1 MRKEN
6 TISINENVKVDAELM
21 SQWLNSMGDIEMSP
35 KLLFD
40 LQTLLRYYA
49 DFLVTDKEVDVSYP
63 VEGGTPC
70 ASVDE
75 NKVFIPLELL
85 EQGRVD
91 DTIASV
97 VHELHHIKYSP
108 KESEIIEHLFP
119 LYKRILQTLE
129 SEHLGDT
136 MSVWDIIH
144 TDCLITPTDILKGTS
159 DNDFFP
165 FVQQSFRVFFFL
177 MNVFEDVRIDEKNPA
192 NLVKYRSK
200 MECSSWNTFSET
212 MKTEDT
218 SDLMSKMF
226 RALFHYKD
234 FYVDKEF
241 ENCSIDKD
249 SIVNSKNGL
258 SYQYNVIKEFAK
270 SLQEHCGA
278 LWKEFKQ
285 ESDGKGSSAIDDFM
299 KGQWLENNN
308 CNDTTGKDDDDL
320 GLSIRKTNEFNSSE
334 ILAKDNTPTKMAK
347 NAMEIEFSAKEVF
360 VGDEKN
366 APSTNNDKGRKCI
379 SQGAWAEIQAFR
391 QIKHIRCSEVVEQSN
406 DEPVEY
412 DTVIFD
418 TYA

>member
-1 MRKEN
+1 MADMKNRH

-70 ASVDE
+70 ASVDK

-108 KESEIIEHLFP
+108 KESQIIANLFP

-129 SEHLGDT
+129 SEHLGDK

-144 TDCLITPTDILKGTS
+144 TDCIIDPDDLFTGES

-165 FVQQSFRVFFFL
+165 FVQESFTVFFFL
-177 MNVFEDVRIDEKNPA
+177 MNVFEDIRIDEKNPA

-200 MECSSWNTFSET
+200 MEVNAWNNFSEA

-234 FYVDKEF
+234 FYIDKDF
-241 ENCSIDKD
+241 ENCSITKD
-249 SIVNSKNGL
+249 FIVNSKNGL
-258 SYQYNVIKEFAK
+258 DYQFDVVKEFAED
-270 SLQEHCGA
+270 LQNHCGA
-278 LWKEFKQ
+278 LWKKFKQ
-285 ESDGKGSSAIDDFM
+285 ESDGKESSAIDDFM
-299 KGQWLENNN
+299 KDQWMESNGQE
-308 CNDTTGKDDDDL
+308 DGDAKDSDEL
-320 GLSIRKTNEFNSSE
+320 GLKVKSVKDINADALLPKDLESSK
-334 ILAKDNTPTKMAK
+334 IAKE
-347 NAMEIEFSAKEVF
+347 AMEIEFSAKEVSLI
-360 VGDEKN
+360 GDEKSSEN
-366 APSTNNDKGRKCI
+366 ADGRKCL
-379 SQGAWAEIQAFR
+379 SQGAWAEIQAFK
-391 QIKHIRCSEVVEQSN
+391 QIKHVRCSENVEGS
-406 DEPVEY
+406 DDPVEY
-412 DTVIFD
+412 DSVIFD

>member
-1 MRKEN
+1 MKN
-6 TISINENVKVDAELM
+6 QQTISIKENVKVDAELM
-21 SQWLNSMGDIEMSP
+21 SQWLNSMEDVEMSP

-49 DFLVTDKEVDVSYP
+49 DFLVEGKEVDVSYP

-70 ASVDE
+70 ASVDK

-97 VHELHHIKYSP
+97 IHELHHIKYSP
-108 KESEIIEHLFP
+108 KESQIIRNLFP

-129 SEHLGDT
+129 SDHLGDT

-144 TDCLITPTDILKGTS
+144 TDCIINPDDLFTGES

-165 FVQQSFRVFFFL
+165 FVQQSFQVFFFL
-177 MNVFEDVRIDEKNPA
+177 MNVFEDVRIDEKNPK

-200 MECSSWNTFSET
+200 MELNAWNRFSES

-234 FYVDKEF
+234 FYVDKDF
-241 ENCSIDKD
+241 ENCSIDKKFVVD
-249 SIVNSKNGL
+249 SEDGL
-258 SYQYNVIKEFAK
+258 SYQFTVVKEFAT
-270 SLQEHCGA
+270 SLQDHCGA
-278 LWKEFKQ
+278 LWKKFKQ

-299 KGQWLENNN
+299 KEQWMESNGQE
-308 CNDTTGKDDDDL
+308 DESSKDDDEL
-320 GLSIRKTNEFNSSE
+320 GLKVKATNSLNADEVLSE
-334 ILAKDNTPTKMAK
+334 DKQPTKIARE
-347 NAMEIEFSAKEVF
+347 AIEIEFSAKEVMI
-360 VGDEKN
+360 GDEKN
-366 APSTNNDKGRKCI
+366 TEKNTDKGRKCI

-391 QIKHIRCSEVVEQSN
+391 QIKHIRCSEVTEMSN
-406 DEPVEY
+406 GEPVEY